1 MNVKVSDLM
10 SSQVLSVKPSDSVGK
25 IKKIFSHNNFN
36 VLPVEKDGELVG
48 IISQSDILN
57 VENPF
62 SQVHNHMTRD
72 VLTIPDY
79 ANINLAASVMK
90 KNKIHHLVVTENKKI
105 IGIISSFDLLKVLS
119 NNNFKAIHSECKNKR
134 VA

>member
-10 SSQVLSVKPSDSVGK
+10 SAHVLAVKPSDSVGK

-48 IISQSDILN
+48 IISQSDILTID
-57 VENPF
+57 NPF
-62 SQVHNHMTRD
+62 SQIHNHMTKN
-72 VLTIPDY
+72 VITVPDY
-79 ANINLAASVMK
+79 ANINLAASLMK

-119 NNNFKAIHSECKNKR
+119 NNNFKAVSSECKNKR